1 MVAAIRPIL
10 VVRRQPMRLKFPN
23 SDRSDDVLHARVGV
37 PIDRPYPLIGLPG
50 PRMRNVFEETIGPII
65 TRPDRPLRAPL
76 RAIASRVRNVGY
88 GINGVTTSMS
98 GPAS

>member
-1 MVAAIRPIL
+1 MVAEIRPIL
-10 VVRRQPMRLKFPN
+10 VVRRQSMRLKFPN
-23 SDRSDDVLHARVGV
+23 PDRSDDFLHSRLGI
-37 PIDRPYPLIGLPG
+37 PIDRRYPLVGLTG
-50 PRMRNVFEETIGPII
+50 PHTRHVFEETIGPII